1 MHSAYVNRVGVT
13 VTAIAQHVIAAAASK
28 TTAPLASNRCLSRQQ
43 TKSSLEPPRVR
54 ANLHQRSTEALLY
67 RPCVT
72 ISPAWVLATLLS
84 QESHSKGAYVQEDH
98 LIVAAIEPSNM
109 VSTIDLNRLWRC
121 LQVDPTTAPSSPASS
136 SGTKPGTRPIGSSKS
151 SCSSICNHV
160 LVSFHPGSYTDLKC
174 REAGRS
180 VAHGSCCK
188 PLRNS
193 LRPVLP
199 CHGLSIV
206 QRGIKLRR
214 RRWNWRIELW

>member
-72 ISPAWVLATLLS
+72 ISPAWVLATLIS
-84 QESHSKGAYVQEDH
+84 QESHSKGAYVQVDH
-98 LIVAAIEPSNM
+98 LIVAPIAPSNM
-109 VSTIDLNRLWRC
+109 VSMIGLNRMAMLAC

-174 REAGRS
+174 READRG
-180 VAHGSCCK
+180 VAHGSC
-188 PLRNS
+188 
-193 LRPVLP
+193 
-199 CHGLSIV
+199 
-206 QRGIKLRR
+206 
-214 RRWNWRIELW
+214 